1 MLERA
6 PHSRAEGETARARL
20 TSDPLPREFGI
31 VSIAVRANGTGLEV
45 GTTRTTPFTAEQL
58 ESLKRLAGMD
68 VAVNYGLSEPQ
79 GYPATIAG

>member
-1 MLERA
+1 M
-6 PHSRAEGETARARL
+6 